1 MLQRMERAWRY
12 VLARL
17 WGDRLA
23 YQYEA
28 GYGAGLREGIKNGW
42 AYAEC
47 TEEEIDALCNPP
59 TDGIPIGAKPV

>member
-1 MLQRMERAWRY
+1 MERAWRY

-28 GYGAGLREGIKNGW
+28 GYGAGLREGINNAK
-42 AYAEC
+42 YYEDL
-47 TEEEIDALCNPP
+47 TPDELDALCSPP
-59 TDGIPIGAKPV
+59 TDGIPLAK